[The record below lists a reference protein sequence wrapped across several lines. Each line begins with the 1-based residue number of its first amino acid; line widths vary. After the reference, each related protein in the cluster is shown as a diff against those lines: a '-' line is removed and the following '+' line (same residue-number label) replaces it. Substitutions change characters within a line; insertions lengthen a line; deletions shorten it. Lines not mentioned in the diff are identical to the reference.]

1 MAEELQSLLE
11 RIQKDAVEKAQK
23 QADEIVAKAKEKAA
37 ALVKEAEEKA
47 RQNLA
52 KADTDAK
59 AFTERSN
66 KTLEQ
71 AARDLLITVGSGV
84 ESLFAAM
91 VRNSVDQA
99 MTGDVI
105 AGLLGKLCQNVAQ
118 GDAMVATLNE
128 QDQAAVVKY
137 FNAQFAEAMK
147 NGGVTIKSDNEII
160 KGFTVGV
167 KGKDVYTDFT
177 DQAIAEALM
186 KFLRPQLAEII
197 RNVSAGRK

>member
-11 RIQKDAVEKAQK
+11 RIQKDTVEKAQA
-23 QADEIVAKAKEKAA
+23 QADEIVAKAREKAA

-47 RQNLA
+47 RQTLVR
-52 KADTDAK
+52 ADADAQ
-59 AFTERSN
+59 AFAERSR

-84 ESLFAAM
+84 ESLFAGM
-91 VRNSVDQA
+91 VRDSVDKA

-105 AGLLGKLCQNVAQ
+105 ANLLGKLCQSAAQ
-118 GDAMVATLNE
+118 SDSVVISLNE
-128 QDQAAVVKY
+128 QDQSAVVNY
-137 FNAQFAEAMK
+137 FKAKFADAVK
-147 NGGVTIKSDNEII
+147 NGNVTIKTDNEII

-197 RNVSAGRK
+197 RNVTAGRK